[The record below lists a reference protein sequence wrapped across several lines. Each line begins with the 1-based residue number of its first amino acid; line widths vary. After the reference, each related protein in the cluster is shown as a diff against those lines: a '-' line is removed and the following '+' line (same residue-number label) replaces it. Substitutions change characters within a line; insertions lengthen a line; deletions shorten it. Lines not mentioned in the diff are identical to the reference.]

1 VDPSASSSEGAAA
14 AALQQAKQQFLAQYG
29 AGYGYG
35 GWLDAHYEQEV
46 GARLGKGHHYMDYTG
61 MWRALATCF

>member
-14 AALQQAKQQFLAQYG
+14 AALQQAKQQFLAQHG